1 MIMEDQAAATA
12 GAVAGGI
19 MFVYFAVLILC
30 IVSMWKLF
38 SKAGQPGWAAIIPIY
53 NVLVL
58 LKVAGKPGW
67 WLILFLIPVVS
78 LVIAIIT
85 LHGVST
91 SFGKGA
97 GFTVGLVLLPIV
109 FFPMLAFG
117 SATYSPRLRSRPD
130 RDGRW

>member
-1 MIMEDQAAATA
+1 MEEQAVMGNDAAAATA
-12 GAVAGGI
+12 GAVAGGV
-19 MFVYFAVLILC
+19 MFVYFAILIVMV
-30 IVSMWKLF
+30 IAMWKLF

-53 NVLVL
+53 NAYVL

-85 LHGVST
+85 LHGIST
-91 SFGKGA
+91 QFGKGA

-109 FFPMLAFG
+109 FFPILAFG
-117 SATYSPRLRSRPD
+117 SATYTPPPATA
-130 RDGRW
+130 

>member
-1 MIMEDQAAATA
+1 MEEQAAVSADQAAATA
-12 GAVAGGI
+12 GAVAGGV
-19 MFVYFAVLILC
+19 MFVYVAILIVM
-30 IVSMWKLF
+30 IIAMWKLF

-53 NVLVL
+53 NVYVL

-67 WLILFLIPVVS
+67 WLVLFLIPVVS

-97 GFTVGLVLLPIV
+97 GFTVGLVLLPFI
-109 FFPMLAFG
+109 FLPMLAFG
-117 SATYSPRLRSRPD
+117 SATYTPPPAAA
-130 RDGRW
+130 

>member
-1 MIMEDQAAATA
+1 MEEQVGLGSDAAAATA
-12 GAVAGGI
+12 GAVAGGV
-19 MFVYFAVLILC
+19 MFVYFAILIVMV
-30 IVSMWKLF
+30 IAMWKLF

-53 NVLVL
+53 NVYVL

-117 SATYSPRLRSRPD
+117 RATYTPPPVTA
-130 RDGRW
+130 

>member
-1 MIMEDQAAATA
+1 MEEQAVMGSDAAAATA

-19 MFVYFAVLILC
+19 MFVYIAILIVM
-30 IVSMWKLF
+30 IIAMWKLF

-53 NVLVL
+53 NAYVL

-97 GFTVGLVLLPIV
+97 GFTVGLVLLPFI
-109 FFPMLAFG
+109 FLPMLAFG
-117 SATYSPRLRSRPD
+117 SATYSQPATA
-130 RDGRW
+130 

>member
-1 MIMEDQAAATA
+1 MEEQAVMGNDAAAATA
-12 GAVAGGI
+12 GAVAGGV
-19 MFVYFAVLILC
+19 MFVYFAILIVMV
-30 IVSMWKLF
+30 IAMWKLF

-53 NVLVL
+53 NAYVL

-91 SFGKGA
+91 QFGKGA

-109 FFPMLAFG
+109 FFPILAFG
-117 SATYSPRLRSRPD
+117 SATYTPPPVTA
-130 RDGRW
+130 

>member
-1 MIMEDQAAATA
+1 MEEQAVLGNDAAAATA
-12 GAVAGGI
+12 GAVAGGV
-19 MFVYFAVLILC
+19 MFVYFALLIVMV
-30 IVSMWKLF
+30 IAMWKLF

-53 NVLVL
+53 NAYVL

-91 SFGKGA
+91 SFGKSA

-117 SATYSPRLRSRPD
+117 SATYTPPAVTA
-130 RDGRW
+130 